1 MKSIIKKVIG
11 YGSGVQN
18 MHKPLYDKYKDFT
31 MIPEDIFLGN
41 LDLCSQFKKIQG
53 CVMEFGV
60 WKGGTS
66 AAIAELMGKEREYF
80 LFDGFEGMPP
90 AKEIDGK
97 KALDWQSDKSSPNY
111 LDNCKADISFA
122 QQAMKMSGT
131 PKYKIVKGWFNDTVP
146 SFVPPEK
153 IAILRL
159 DCDWYDSMMICLDTL
174 YKYVA
179 PGGLIILDDYLVYE
193 GCSRAV
199 HDFLSKNNSPLMIRQ
214 HPSGVPY
221 IINKI

>member
-11 YGSGVQN
+11 SAPEKAHN
-18 MHKPLYDKYKDFT
+18 PLYHKYKDFT
-31 MIPEDIFLGN
+31 MIPEDIFSGN
-41 LDLCSQFKKIQG
+41 LALCAQFKKIPG
-53 CVMEFGV
+53 CVVELGV
-60 WKGGTS
+60 WKGGMS
-66 AAIAELMGKEREYF
+66 AAIAELMGADREYF
-80 LFDGFEGMPP
+80 LLDGFEGMPP

-97 KALDWQSDKSSPNY
+97 KALDWQSNKSSPDY

-122 QQAMKMSGT
+122 RQAMKMSAA
-131 PKYKIVKGWFNDTVP
+131 PKHEIIKGWFNETVP
-146 SFVPPEK
+146 AFIPPGK

-159 DCDWYDSMMICLDTL
+159 DCDWYDSMMICFDYL
-174 YKYVA
+174 YKHVA

-199 HDFLSKNNSPLMIRQ
+199 HDFLSRNNSSLMIRQ

-221 IINKI
+221 MINKI